1 MKELENFYNNHYK
14 TDQMM
19 DWSELTEK
27 QKKALENSQE
37 YWKFKLDNAIDDFR
51 LACLKEVDK
60 LIEVVKRFR

>member
-19 DWSELTEK
+19 DWSELTDK

-37 YWKFKLDNAIDDFR
+37 YWKLKLDNAIDDFR

-60 LIEVVKRFR
+60 LIEVAKRFR

>member
-1 MKELENFYNNHYK
+1 MKELENFYNTHYK

-19 DWSELTEK
+19 DWSELTDK

-51 LACLKEVDK
+51 IACLKEVDK
-60 LIEVVKRFR
+60 LIEVVKRFC